1 MISLLYYFLAFRGI
15 LFLRWVNLGKE
26 HKLKHVYDPTTQREI
41 TSRTLDKRYP
51 ISYPYPQKVPIQLIL
66 KGNSVRIRVFVR
78 YSSKMFRYYPGTNI
92 TYADVA
98 EAGIRRNWSGKYQMS
113 WLEDDGYEM
122 SRAHASYRV
131 LTQDNNP
138 SDEQMQ
144 PDPSSARVTL
154 EFIRYQ
160 TPQHVNEYPNQRF
173 VKVKLAY
180 SEKKVGQVTSPFWRW
195 GWGFLKSFQLEALT
209 LNWSRTH
216 PGRVTV
222 RQSNDRHT
230 FQQECAHEFGHL
242 LGLGDAYAADYRF
255 YFEAPGTTDFMM
267 NQNRKVNPQELE
279 MVLTAHQFNRM
290 QYFPKQFHLSTFF
303 RGMRRNFKVNHPP
316 KPRKK

>member
-1 MISLLYYFLAFRGI
+1 M
-15 LFLRWVNLGKE
+15 
-26 HKLKHVYDPTTQREI
+26 KHVFDVNAKRDIP
-41 TSRTLDKRYP
+41 SRTLDKRYP
-51 ISYPYPQKVPIQLIL
+51 ISYPHPNKVPIQLIL
-66 KGNSVRIRVFVR
+66 NGNSVRIRVFVR

-98 EAGIRRNWSGKYQMS
+98 EAGIRRNWSGKYPMS

-138 SDEQMQ
+138 LDEQMR

-160 TPQHVNEYPNQRF
+160 TPQAVNEYPRQRF
-173 VKVKLAY
+173 IKVRLAY
-180 SEKKVGQVTSPFWRW
+180 SDNAAGHVTSSLWRW
-195 GWGFLKSFQLEALT
+195 GWGFLKSFQPEALT

-216 PGRVTV
+216 PGIVTI
-222 RQSNDRHT
+222 RQSADRHT

-242 LGLGDAYAADYRF
+242 LGIGDAYGADYRF

-267 NQNRKVNPQELE
+267 NQNRQVNPQELE
-279 MVLTAHQFNRM
+279 MVLTAHQYNRM
-290 QYFPKQFHLSTFF
+290 QYFPKQFHLPTYF
-303 RGMRRNFKVNHPP
+303 RGMRRQCKVNHPP
-316 KPRKK
+316 KQKKK

>member
-1 MISLLYYFLAFRGI
+1 M
-15 LFLRWVNLGKE
+15 
-26 HKLKHVYDPTTQREI
+26 KHVFDPNAKRDI
-41 TSRTLDKRYP
+41 PSRTLDKRYP
-51 ISYPYPQKVPIQLIL
+51 IVYPNPRKVPIQLIL

-98 EAGIRRNWSGKYQMS
+98 EAGIRRNWSGKYPMS

-122 SRAHASYRV
+122 ARAHASYRV
-131 LTQDNNP
+131 LSQDNNP
-138 SDEQMQ
+138 SDEQMR

-160 TPQHVNEYPNQRF
+160 TPQAVNEYPKQRF
-173 VKVKLAY
+173 FRVKLSY
-180 SEKKVGQVTSPFWRW
+180 SENAAGHVNSPIWRW
-195 GWGFLKSFQLEALT
+195 FWGFFKAGQPESMT

-216 PGRVTV
+216 PGIATI
-222 RQSNDRHT
+222 RQSDDRHT

-242 LGLGDAYAADYRF
+242 LGLGDAYGADYRF

-267 NQNRKVNPQELE
+267 NQNRRVNPQELE
-279 MVLTAHQFNRM
+279 MVLTAHFYNRM
-290 QYFPKQFHLSTFF
+290 QFFPKQFHFGTFF
-303 RGMRRNFKVNHPP
+303 RGLRRHYKVNHPP
-316 KPRKK
+316 KSKKK

>member
-1 MISLLYYFLAFRGI
+1 M
-15 LFLRWVNLGKE
+15 
-26 HKLKHVYDPTTQREI
+26 VYPHP
-41 TSRTLDKRYP
+41 K
-51 ISYPYPQKVPIQLIL
+51 KVPIQLIL
-66 KGNSVRIRVFVR
+66 NGNSVRIRVFVR

-98 EAGIRRNWSGKYQMS
+98 EAGIRRNWSGKYPMT

-160 TPQHVNEYPNQRF
+160 TPQAVNEYPGQRF
-173 VKVKLAY
+173 LKVKLSY
-180 SEKKVGQVTSPFWRW
+180 SENRAGSVTSPLWRW
-195 GWGFLKSFQLEALT
+195 GWGFFKSFQFEALT
-209 LNWSRTH
+209 LNWSRRH
-216 PGRVTV
+216 PGIATI
-222 RQSNDRHT
+222 RQNSDRHA

-242 LGLGDAYAADYRF
+242 LGLGDAYGADYRF

-267 NQNRKVNPQELE
+267 NQNRQVNPQELE
-279 MVLTAHQFNRM
+279 MVLTAHLYNRM
-290 QYFPKQFHLSTFF
+290 QYFPKQFHFGTYF
-303 RGMRRNFKVNHPP
+303 RGIRRNFKVNHPP
-316 KPRKK
+316 KRKKK